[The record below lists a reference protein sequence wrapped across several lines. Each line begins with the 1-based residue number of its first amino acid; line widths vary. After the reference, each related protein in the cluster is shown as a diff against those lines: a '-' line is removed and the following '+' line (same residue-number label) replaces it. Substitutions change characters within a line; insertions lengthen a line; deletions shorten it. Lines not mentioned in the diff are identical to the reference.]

1 MRTSLIP
8 RLLPRF
14 LDHKAGEGPLGMSY
28 VRTWL
33 QLNCVQQYT
42 FSGSLAKKISSTVA
56 VLMAEARKLE
66 ASCDEPTL
74 KNEIILSL
82 KVRMSSK

>member
-1 MRTSLIP
+1 M
-8 RLLPRF
+8 
-14 LDHKAGEGPLGMSY
+14 
-28 VRTWL
+28 
-33 QLNCVQQYT
+33 QQST

-82 KVRMSSK
+82 KVRMSNKRDKH

>member
-1 MRTSLIP
+1 M
-8 RLLPRF
+8 
-14 LDHKAGEGPLGMSY
+14 
-28 VRTWL
+28 
-33 QLNCVQQYT
+33 
-42 FSGSLAKKISSTVA
+42 A

-82 KVRMSSK
+82 KVRVSSERDKHSDFLNAYLLHEIAALIS

>member
-1 MRTSLIP
+1 M
-8 RLLPRF
+8 
-14 LDHKAGEGPLGMSY
+14 
-28 VRTWL
+28 
-33 QLNCVQQYT
+33 QQYT

-82 KVRMSSK
+82 KVRMSSEREKHSDFLNAYLLHEIAALIS